1 MMQPA
6 DLWDCDDL
14 ALRWLSFAKIPIFS
28 KHWTSIFTLDTVGL
42 MIHAL
47 LAFVSIL
54 ASAFR
59 HRQGLVLENLALRQ
73 QLAVYHRRHPR
84 PQLRQRDRLFWVWLS
99 RVWSQWR
106 SALLIVKPETVLRWH
121 REGFKL
127 FWTRLSRR
135 KDSGRPP
142 VIAQVKAL
150 IKQMAQ
156 ANPLWGAPRIHGEL
170 LKLGINISERTVS
183 RLMPKNRKPPSQ
195 TWRTFLDNHFRELV
209 SIDFMTVPTA
219 TFRVLYVF
227 IVLAHDR
234 RRVLHFN
241 VTEHPTAAWT
251 AQQIIETFPDETAP
265 RFLLRDRD
273 QIYGEEFRL
282 RVAGMKIEEVITA
295 ARSPWQNAYVER
307 LIGSIRREC
316 LDHVIVLGENHLR
329 RILRSY
335 FAYYHSSRTHLS
347 LCKDA
352 PEPRAKQP
360 PECGPVIEI
369 AEVGGLHHR
378 YERRAA

>member
-1 MMQPA
+1 MYSPTHS
-6 DLWDCDDL
+6 DTLRVWLWRIL
-14 ALRWLSFAKIPIFS
+14 LSDNNWP
-28 KHWTSIFTLDTVGL
+28 SINAA
-42 MIHAL
+42 I
-47 LAFVSIL
+47 
-54 ASAFR
+54 
-59 HRQGLVLENLALRQ
+59 
-73 QLAVYHRRHPR
+73 
-84 PQLRQRDRLFWVWLS
+84 RDRSCAFTIPSSGSGFPKSGVNGVRPS
-99 RVWSQWR
+99 WS
-106 SALLIVKPETVLRWH
+106 S
-121 REGFKL
+121 
-127 FWTRLSRR
+127 SRR
-135 KDSGRPP
+135 PFSAGIAKGSSSSGLAGPGRPK
-142 VIAQVKAL
+142 VNAQFKAL

-156 ANPLWGAPRIHGEL
+156 ANTLWGAPRIHGEL

-183 RLMPKNRKPPSQ
+183 RLMPNNRKPPSQ
-195 TWRTFLDNHFRELV
+195 TWRTFLDNHFGELV
-209 SIDFMTVPTA
+209 SIDFLTVPTA

-241 VTEHPTAAWT
+241 VTEHPSAAWT

-273 QIYGEEFRL
+273 QIYGGEFRL

-316 LDHVIVLGENHLR
+316 LDHVIVLGEIHLR

-352 PEPRAKQP
+352 PELRAKQS

-378 YERRAA
+378 YERRVA